1 MKFEDAVI
9 KVNELTKRPS
19 DETLLDLYGL
29 YKQAT
34 IGDCTRQK
42 PTYFLIKNKDVYK
55 WEAWDQC
62 RGMTE
67 QEARFEYVNLVK
79 LLLKSVKKN

>member
-1 MKFEDAVI
+1 MKFEDAVA
-9 KVNELTKRPS
+9 KVNGLSRRPA

-34 IGDCTRQK
+34 MGDCKGAK
-42 PTYFLIKNKDVYK
+42 PNYFLVKGKDVYK

-79 LLLKSVKKN
+79 LLLKQK